1 MLNENFKIVWLA
13 QFHNAGWLYIYMLP
27 RGLTVASRS
36 VCKLLGFQILT
47 LWNSNIPSMLIALW
61 ATYLWYSLNTENSP
75 QFPTREL
82 LCFHIQCPIYLH
94 WTMS

>member
-47 LWNSNIPSMLIALW
+47 LWNSNIPSMLIAL
-61 ATYLWYSLNTENSP
+61 
-75 QFPTREL
+75 
-82 LCFHIQCPIYLH
+82 
-94 WTMS
+94 